1 MLGASLFFLEAM
13 LKAPPQK
20 HDKAIPRTAP
30 ATWFPGRL
38 PKEVIRGLKAV
49 NVDLELKWSP
59 RFGCWEVWHKGRD
72 GAPYVFYRHKT
83 AGGEFRQ
90 ADTGLITAVMSRA
103 MWTSYGKEMKARR
116 ESYARQG
123 AQGKERDLDFMAWD
137 AMRRT
142 AA

>member
-1 MLGASLFFLEAM
+1 M
-13 LKAPPQK
+13 LKAQPQK
-20 HDKAIPRTAP
+20 YNKSLPRTAP

-38 PKEVIRGLKAV
+38 PKEVIRGLRVV
-49 NVDLELKWSP
+49 NRDLELKWSP

-72 GAPYVFYRHKT
+72 GAPYIFYRHKT
-83 AGGEFRQ
+83 MDGKYQEANT
-90 ADTGLITAVMSRA
+90 ALITAVMSRA
-103 MWTSYGKEMKARR
+103 MWTPHGKEMKARR

-123 AQGKERDLDFMAWD
+123 AQSKERDLDFMAWA